1 MSTLAAEIRSLIA
14 AEGPLPLARYMALAL
29 GHPVHGYYVARD
41 PIGRH
46 GDFTTA
52 PEVSQ
57 MFGEMLGA
65 WAAHLWRAMGAP
77 ASVALVELGPGR
89 GTLMADALR
98 ALRVVPELSAALTVH
113 LVETS
118 PVLRARQRD
127 TLAAA
132 GVPIVWHETVADV
145 PQGPL
150 IVLANEFLDA
160 LPLHQYEKRA
170 GRWHER
176 VVGLSEGGAL
186 TLGLAPD
193 AVPETLIAARFRA
206 ALDGS
211 IFERAPAR
219 EAVAAEVAQRLARAP
234 GAALFVDY
242 GHARSGLGD
251 TFQAVR
257 GHAYADPFADPGE
270 ADLTSHVDFEAIASA
285 ARHGGAE
292 VHGPIGQGA
301 FLLRLGIA
309 ERARRLAAGKDA
321 GTARDIAAALDRL
334 TSAEGMGTLFQAL
347 ALTAPGLTAPPF
359 A

>member
-1 MSTLAAEIRSLIA
+1 MSALADEIKALIA
-14 AEGPLPLARYMALAL
+14 AEGPMPLARYMALAL

-52 PEVSQ
+52 PEISQ
-57 MFGEMLGA
+57 MFGEILGV
-65 WAAHLWRAMGAP
+65 WAAHMWRAMGAP
-77 ASVALVELGPGR
+77 SSVGLVELGPGR

-98 ALRVVPELSAALTVH
+98 AMRVVPGLAAALTVH
-113 LVETS
+113 LVEMS
-118 PVLRARQRD
+118 PALRARQKD
-127 TLAAA
+127 MLAALS
-132 GVPIVWHETVADV
+132 VPIAWHEALADV

-176 VVGLSEGGAL
+176 VVGVDGDGRLA
-186 TLGLAPD
+186 LGLAPD
-193 AVPETLIAARFRA
+193 AVPEALIAARFRA
-206 ALDGS
+206 APDGA

-219 EAVAAEVAQRLARAP
+219 EAIAAEVVQRFARAP
-234 GAALFVDY
+234 GAALFIDY

-270 ADLTSHVDFEAIASA
+270 ADLTSHVDFEAVASA

-301 FLLRLGIA
+301 FLLRLGMA
-309 ERARRLAAGKDA
+309 ERARRLATGKNVE
-321 GTARDIAAALDRL
+321 TVRDIFSALDRL

-347 ALTAPGLTAPPF
+347 AVTSPGLSAPPF